1 MPENMMISAK
11 YGSWKSPISIDMICS
26 GAIAINSVALSNN
39 FQYWLQARP
48 ADGGI
53 SLMRRDISGAI
64 QEIVAA
70 PYNVR
75 SRVHEYGGGAYLI
88 ADNTIYFSN
97 FSDNVLYSSSN
108 GSITPVTIA
117 GTRRYADFVM
127 DPSRNRLIAVCEDH
141 ANPSR
146 EAQNFL
152 VGIDLSAP
160 NSGTILAEG
169 WDFYSTPRLSPDG
182 SKIVFLTWRH
192 PNMPWDG
199 THLWMADIQ
208 HDGTFSNL
216 QEIAGD
222 NESIFQPSWS
232 PDGKLY
238 FVSDRSG
245 WWNLYTL
252 KNDGALE
259 NILPMNAEFGVPQWV
274 FGMETYTFLSAK
286 KMLVTYIVQG
296 ESHFA
301 TLDLETKTLTQLPA
315 AQSVNSF
322 AVFGEHVLFTAADT
336 AEPNALYLLD
346 LQTNK
351 TETILKTTPI
361 AIEPAYVSR
370 AQSLEYPTENGK
382 TAFAF
387 YYPPQNPEYTPLAGE
402 LPPLLVKCHGG
413 PVSAARSSLS
423 LGVQFW
429 TSRGFAVL
437 DVNYGGST
445 GYGREYRDRLLGQ
458 WGVVDLQDSVNGVRY
473 LTQAGLADP
482 KRVFITGGSAGGY
495 TVLCALTFTDVFTA
509 GTSYF
514 GVSDLE
520 LLKQDSHKFESH
532 DIDML
537 VGTDPQLFIDRSP
550 IHHTDKIH
558 LPTLLLQGLDD
569 KVVPPNQ
576 TQKIEQALLEKG
588 VPVAALYFTGEGHGF
603 RKAENNKKSFE
614 AELSFYA
621 QIGGFTPGDDIPELR
636 IENLTKTTRD
646 S

>member
-1 MPENMMISAK
+1 MISAK

-26 GAIAINSVALSNN
+26 GAIAINTVALNGD

-53 SLMRRDISGAI
+53 SLMRRSADGNTNEIIS
-64 QEIVAA
+64 A

-75 SRVHEYGGGAYLI
+75 SRVHEYGGGAYLV
-88 ADNTIYFSN
+88 AENTIYFSN
-97 FSDNVLYSSSN
+97 FSDNVLYSLPIDGN
-108 GSITPVTIA
+108 ITPVTNA
-117 GTRRYADFVM
+117 GTRRYADFIM
-127 DPSRNRLIAVCEDH
+127 DKSRNRLIAVCEDH
-141 ANPSR
+141 AIPGQ

-152 VGIDLSAP
+152 VGIDLSHT
-160 NSGTILAEG
+160 NTGTVLAQG

-182 SKIVFLTWRH
+182 SKVVFLTWRH

-199 THLWMADIQ
+199 THLWLADILD
-208 HDGTFSNL
+208 DGTFGNL
-216 QEIAGD
+216 REIAGGD
-222 NESIFQPSWS
+222 QESVFQPSWS
-232 PDGKLY
+232 PDGALY

-252 KNDGALE
+252 KNDGSIE
-259 NILPMNAEFGVPQWV
+259 NILPMNAEFGAPQWV
-274 FGMETYTFLSAK
+274 FGMETYAFLSAK
-286 KMLVTYIVQG
+286 KMLITYIIRG
-296 ESHFA
+296 ESHFDI
-301 TLDLETKTLTQLPA
+301 LDMTTKTVTQLQAPQA
-315 AQSVNSF
+315 VNSF
-322 AVFGEHVLFTAADT
+322 AVYGEQILFTAADT
-336 AEPNALYLLD
+336 TEPNALYLLD

-351 TETILKTTPI
+351 LDTILKTTPI
-361 AIEPAYVSR
+361 TIDPAYVSR

-387 YYPPQNPEYTPLAGE
+387 YYPPQNPEYTPLANE

-413 PVSAARSSLS
+413 PVSAVRSSLS

-437 DVNYGGST
+437 DVNYGGSA
-445 GYGREYRDRLLGQ
+445 GYGREYRDRLQGQ
-458 WGVVDLQDSVNGVRY
+458 WGVIDLQDSVNGARY

-482 KRVFITGGSAGGY
+482 ARVFITGGSAGGY

-514 GVSDLE
+514 GISDLE
-520 LLKQDSHKFESH
+520 MLKQDSHKFESH

-550 IHHTDKIH
+550 IHHTEKLH

-576 TQKIEQALLEKG
+576 TQKIEQALLAKG
-588 VPVAALYFTGEGHGF
+588 LPVAALYFAGEGHGF

-621 QIGGFTPGDDIPELR
+621 QIGGFIPGDDIPVLP
-636 IENLTKTTRD
+636 IANLKK
-646 S
+646 